1 MRTMIYKCV
10 QDGFILGIG
19 ESEMLEPNEFE
30 ITEEEYMQIFAVIK
44 NKPYIDTDTKK
55 YYLTETFEWE
65 GHEEPPIPE
74 PEPTAEEILNIILGG
89 TE

>member
-1 MRTMIYKCV
+1 MIYKCV

-55 YYLTETFEWE
+55 YYLTETFEWVE
-65 GHEEPPIPE
+65 VEEPPIPE
-74 PEPTAEEILNIILGG
+74 PELSDFEALSIILGG
-89 TE
+89 AE